1 VDPVHL
7 IVYSDYLCPWC
18 YNAAVR
24 MRRLEEDFGDALRIE
39 WRSFLLR
46 PKPRAGRD
54 LEKFRAYT
62 QSWQRPG
69 EQDDAGEFCPWR
81 GDAGPPTHSVPPHQ
95 VAKAA
100 ARLGDAAFRRMHE
113 RLLRAYFSESRDVT
127 DPETLREL
135 WVDAQ
140 LPEAA
145 FGSWKD
151 PQLLGQVHDE
161 HREALEVGV
170 SGVPAVRMVGIDAVV
185 LGAQPLETYRR
196 WVERFR
202 AKQD

>member
-1 VDPVHL
+1 MPVEL

-24 MRRLEEDFGDALRIE
+24 MRRLEEEFGDALRVE

-46 PKPRAGRD
+46 PEPRPRRD
-54 LEKFRAYT
+54 LEAFRSYT
-62 QSWQRPG
+62 RSWQRPA
-69 EQDDAGEFCPWR
+69 EQEEAGEFRPWQ
-81 GDAGPPTHSVPPHQ
+81 GDAGPPTHSVPPHR

-100 ARLGDAAFRRMHE
+100 ARHGEAAFRRMHE

-127 DPETLREL
+127 DPDTLREL
-135 WVDAQ
+135 WIDAE
-140 LPEAA
+140 LPEQA
-145 FGSWKD
+145 FDRWTD
-151 PQLLGQVHDE
+151 PQLLQEVHEE

-170 SGVPAVRMVGIDAVV
+170 TGVPALRMLGIDAVV
-185 LGAQPLETYRR
+185 VGAQPLETYRR

-202 AKQD
+202 AKQA

>member
-1 VDPVHL
+1 MPVEL

-24 MRRLEEDFGDALRIE
+24 MRRLEEEFGDALRVE

-46 PKPRAGRD
+46 PEPRPGRD
-54 LEKFRAYT
+54 LEAFRSYT
-62 QSWQRPG
+62 RSWQRPA
-69 EQDDAGEFCPWR
+69 EQEEAGEFRPWQ
-81 GDAGPPTHSVPPHQ
+81 GDAGPPTHSVPPHR

-100 ARLGDAAFRRMHE
+100 ARHGEAAFRRMHE

-127 DPETLREL
+127 DPDTLREL
-135 WVDAQ
+135 WIEVE
-140 LPEAA
+140 LPEQA
-145 FGSWKD
+145 FDRWTD
-151 PQLLGQVHDE
+151 PQLLQEVHEE

-170 SGVPAVRMVGIDAVV
+170 TGVPALRMLGIDAVV
-185 LGAQPLETYRR
+185 VGAQPLETYRR

-202 AKQD
+202 AKQA